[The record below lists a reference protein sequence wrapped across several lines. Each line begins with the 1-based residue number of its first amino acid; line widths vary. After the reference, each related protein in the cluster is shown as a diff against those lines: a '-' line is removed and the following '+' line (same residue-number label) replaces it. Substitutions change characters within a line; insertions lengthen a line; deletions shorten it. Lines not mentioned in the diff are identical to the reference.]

1 MSEGN
6 AQWFQISKADDEQH
20 IPSSAQLPD
29 LFDDLYDIHG
39 LLPFALGNDPASCK
53 LLVKNSNII
62 PQCIEAYKRNI
73 AGYGIALEYLPGEN
87 DKTALD
93 DWNKA
98 EKFLETCNL
107 EDTPDEIISQLIED
121 LESTGMAHVEVAW
134 PVGSEFPTIFRMNPK
149 YIRCTKES
157 TKATIKRKRRIS
169 STKQVEEFSQE
180 IYTRRYAMKRN
191 TSVVWFRLFG
201 TEAQESDE
209 GNQIIPLRIGHD
221 GPYGEPRW
229 FGNAP
234 GVVGSR
240 EAEELNVSY
249 FSNGRM
255 LSMLLTVTN
264 GRLTKQSMELL
275 KKVKGSDS
283 QGGILYLE
291 AIGEETGGP
300 NDEKI
305 EKTAIKLEKL
315 NDLLQQDALF
325 LEYGK
330 EKKADILSAFRLP
343 PILVG
348 QSSDYNRATADAALR
363 FAEEQVFEPYR
374 KWIMA
379 EIFNKRL
386 FPAMDIFR
394 VRAVLRGPKI
404 IDPADRKA
412 MLDFIADR
420 GIMLVRD
427 LIPIA
432 EDVLG
437 TTIDETKYSEEYLD
451 TPIAQ
456 LASSQPALLEPEP
469 DTDSDDMQNRIATIA
484 KRLLKQADKEAALH
498 V

>member
-6 AQWFQISKADDEQH
+6 ATWVPFAKEEGRH

-29 LFDDLYDIHG
+29 VFDSLYDQHG
-39 LLPFALGNDPASCK
+39 LLPFEPGNDPTSCRQ
-53 LLVKNSNII
+53 LVKNSNII

-73 AGYGIALEYLPGEN
+73 AGHGIALEYVSGE
-87 DKTALD
+87 D
-93 DWNKA
+93 DNSAKDEWNRA
-98 EKFLETCNL
+98 ERFLETCNL
-107 EDTPDEIISQLIED
+107 EDNPEEIIGQLIED
-121 LESTGMAHVEVAW
+121 LESTGMANMEVAW
-134 PVGSEFPTIFRMNPK
+134 PAGSEFPTIFRMDPK
-149 YIRCTKES
+149 YVRYTKES
-157 TKATIKRKRRIS
+157 NPATIKRKRRIS
-169 STKQVEEFSQE
+169 STKKIEEFSQQ
-180 IYTRRYAMKRN
+180 IYARRYAMKRG

-201 TEAQESDE
+201 TEGTE
-209 GNQIIPLRIGHD
+209 NQVIPLKIGND
-221 GPYGEPRW
+221 GAYGEPRW

-255 LSMLLTVTN
+255 LSMILTVTN

-275 KKVKGSDS
+275 KNVKGSQS

-291 AIGEETGGP
+291 AQGKETGGP
-300 NDEKI
+300 MDEKV
-305 EKTAIKLEKL
+305 EKVSVNLDKL

-330 EKKADILSAFRLP
+330 EKKADILSSFRLP

-348 QSSDYNRATADAALR
+348 QSSDYNRATAQAALA

-374 KWIMA
+374 KWIMN

-386 FPAMDIFR
+386 FPAMGIFR
-394 VRAVLRGPKI
+394 VKAVLRAPSI
-404 IDPADRKA
+404 IDPEDRKA

-437 TTIDETKYSEEYLD
+437 TTIDESKFSQEYLD

-456 LASSQPALLEPEP
+456 LASNQPAVLDPEGEG
-469 DTDSDDMQNRIATIA
+469 DADDLQERVSTIA
-484 KRLLKQADKEAALH
+484 KRLLRKGSSEVGVH

>member
-1 MSEGN
+1 MSEE
-6 AQWFQISKADDEQH
+6 AQWFSISKEDTKH

-29 LFDDLYDIHG
+29 SFEDLYDMHG
-39 LLPFALGNDPASCK
+39 LLPFQAGNDPASCK

-62 PQCIEAYKRNI
+62 PQCIEAYRRNI
-73 AGYGIALEYLPGEN
+73 AGYGIALEYVPGES
-87 DKTALD
+87 DETALE
-93 DWNKA
+93 DWNRA

-107 EDTPDEIISQLIED
+107 EDSPEEIIGQLIED
-121 LESTGMAHVEVAW
+121 LESCGMADIEVAW
-134 PVGSEFPTIFRMNPK
+134 PKGSEFPTIYRMKPQF
-149 YIRCTKES
+149 IRCTRES
-157 TKATIKRKRRIS
+157 TRATIKRKRRIK
-169 STKQVEEFSQE
+169 STKQIEEFSQE
-180 IYTRRYAMKRN
+180 IYTRKYAMKRG
-191 TSVVWFRLFG
+191 TGVVWFRLFG
-201 TEAQESDE
+201 TEGNE
-209 GNQIIPLRIGHD
+209 NQIIPLRIGND

-234 GVVGSR
+234 GVIGSR

-255 LSMLLTVTN
+255 LSMILTVTN

-275 KKVKGSDS
+275 KNVKGSQS

-291 AIGEETGGP
+291 AKGEETGGP
-300 NDEKI
+300 MDEKV
-305 EKTAIKLEKL
+305 EKVAIKLDKL

-363 FAEEQVFEPYR
+363 FAEEQVFQPYR
-374 KWIMA
+374 NWIMD
-379 EIFNKRL
+379 EVFNKRL
-386 FPAMDIFR
+386 FSAMGIFR
-394 VRAVLRGPKI
+394 VKATLRGPQI
-404 IDPADRKA
+404 IDPADHKS

-432 EDVLG
+432 EEVLA
-437 TTIDETKYSEEYLD
+437 TTIDETKYSQEYLD

-456 LASSQPALLEPEP
+456 LAGNQPALLDPENGNAM
-469 DTDSDDMQNRIATIA
+469 DNLQDRMVSIA
-484 KRLLKQADKEAALH
+484 KRLLRHSEQETGVH

>member
-1 MSEGN
+1 LSEGN
-6 AQWFQISKADDEQH
+6 ATWVPFAKEEGKH

-29 LFDDLYDIHG
+29 VFDKLYDAHG
-39 LLPFALGNDPASCK
+39 LLPFDLGNDPASCRQ
-53 LLVKNSNII
+53 LVKNSNII
-62 PQCIEAYKRNI
+62 PQCIEAYRRNI
-73 AGYGIALEYLPGEN
+73 AGHGIALEYLPGES
-87 DKTALD
+87 DETAKD
-93 DWNKA
+93 EWNRA
-98 EKFLETCNL
+98 ERFLETCNL
-107 EDTPDEIISQLIED
+107 EDNPEEIIGQLIED
-121 LESTGMAHVEVAW
+121 LESTGMANVEVAW
-134 PVGSEFPTIFRMNPK
+134 PTGSEFPTIFRMDPK
-149 YIRCTKES
+149 YVRYTRES
-157 TKATIKRKRRIS
+157 NKTIIKRKRRIS
-169 STKQVEEFSQE
+169 STKKVEEFSQE
-180 IYTRRYAMKRN
+180 VWTRRYAMKRSA
-191 TSVVWFRLFG
+191 SVVWFRLFG
-201 TEAQESDE
+201 TEGEE
-209 GNQIIPLRIGHD
+209 GENEIIPLRIGNNEA
-221 GPYGEPRW
+221 YGEPRW

-255 LSMLLTVTN
+255 LSMILTVTN
-264 GRLTKQSMELL
+264 GRLTKESMELL
-275 KKVKGSDS
+275 KKVKGSQS

-291 AIGEETGGP
+291 AKGQETGGP
-300 NDEKI
+300 MDEKV
-305 EKTAIKLEKL
+305 EKVAIKLDKL

-325 LEYGK
+325 LDYGK
-330 EKKADILSAFRLP
+330 EKKADILSSFRLP

-348 QSSDYNRATADAALR
+348 QSSDYNRATAQAALQ
-363 FAEEQVFEPYR
+363 FAEEQVFSPYR
-374 KWIMA
+374 KWIMS

-386 FPAMDIFR
+386 FPALGIFR

-437 TTIDETKYSEEYLD
+437 TTVDESKFAIEYLD

-456 LASSQPALLEPEP
+456 LAFNQPTILDPEKDS
-469 DTDSDDMQNRIATIA
+469 DTDDLQDRVAVIA
-484 KRLLKQADKEAALH
+484 KRLLKQADKEANIH

>member
-6 AQWFQISKADDEQH
+6 AAWIPIVKSEEERH

-29 LFDDLYDIHG
+29 AFDDLYDVHG
-39 LLPFALGNDPASCK
+39 LLSFPAGNDPASCR
-53 LLVKNSNII
+53 LLVKNSNIL

-73 AGYGIALEYLPGEN
+73 AGYGIALEYLPGES
-87 DKTALD
+87 DKTAKEEWD
-93 DWNKA
+93 RA

-107 EDTPDEIISQLIED
+107 EDTPDEIISHLIED
-121 LESTGMAHVEVAW
+121 LESTGMSNVEVAW
-134 PVGSEFPTIFRMNPK
+134 PAGSEFPTIFRMDPK
-149 YIRCTKES
+149 FVRSTKES
-157 TKATIKRKRRIS
+157 ERATIKRKRRIS
-169 STKQVEEFSQE
+169 STKKVEEFSQE
-180 IYTRRYAMKRN
+180 IYTRKYAMKRGS
-191 TSVVWFRLFG
+191 SVTWFRLFG
-201 TEAQESDE
+201 TEGNE
-209 GNQIIPLRIGHD
+209 NQIIPLRINND

-255 LSMLLTVTN
+255 LSMILTVTN

-275 KKVKGSDS
+275 RNVKGTQS

-291 AIGEETGGP
+291 AKGEETGGP
-300 NDEKI
+300 MDEKV
-305 EKTAIKLEKL
+305 EKVAIKLDKL

-374 KWIMA
+374 KWIMN

-386 FPAMDIFR
+386 FPALGIFR
-394 VRAVLRGPKI
+394 VRAVLRGPQI
-404 IDPADRKA
+404 IDPEDRKA
-412 MLDFIADR
+412 MLEFIADR

-437 TTIDETKYSEEYLD
+437 TTVDETKFSPEYLD
-451 TPIAQ
+451 TPITQ
-456 LASSQPALLEPEP
+456 LASSQPALLDPEGG
-469 DTDSDDMQNRIATIA
+469 SDAENLQGRMVSIA
-484 KRLLKQADKEAALH
+484 KRLLRHSSQEASVH

>member
-1 MSEGN
+1 MSEE
-6 AQWFQISKADDEQH
+6 AQWFQISKGEEVH
-20 IPSSAQLPD
+20 IPSSAQIPD
-29 LFDDLYDIHG
+29 SFENLYDQHG
-39 LLPFALGNDPASCK
+39 LLAFPPGNDPASCK
-53 LLVKNSNII
+53 LLVRNSNII

-73 AGYGIALEYLPGEN
+73 AGYGIALEYMSGES
-87 DKTALD
+87 DQTALAE
-93 DWNKA
+93 WERA

-107 EDTPDEIISQLIED
+107 EDTPDEIIGSLIED
-121 LESTGMAHVEVAW
+121 LESCGMANVEVAW
-134 PVGSEFPTIFRMNPK
+134 PAGSEFPTLYRMNPK
-149 YIRCTKES
+149 YVRCTRETDKV
-157 TKATIKRKRRIS
+157 TIKRQRLIRS
-169 STKQVEEFSQE
+169 SKKVEEFSQD
-180 IYTRRYAMKRN
+180 IYARKYAMKRGQ
-191 TSVVWFRLFG
+191 SVVWFRPFG
-201 TEAQESDE
+201 TDGQN
-209 GNQIIPLRIGHD
+209 NQIIPLKLGND

-229 FGNAP
+229 FGNTP

-255 LSMLLTVTN
+255 LSMILTVTN

-275 KKVKGSDS
+275 RNVKGSQS

-291 AIGEETGGP
+291 AKGEETGGP
-300 NDEKI
+300 MDEKV
-305 EKTAIKLEKL
+305 EKVAIKLDKL

-330 EKKADILSAFRLP
+330 EKKADILSSFRLP

-348 QSSDYNRATADAALR
+348 QSSDYNRATAQAALR

-374 KWIMA
+374 KWIMN

-386 FPAMDIFR
+386 FPAMGIFR
-394 VRAVLRGPKI
+394 VRATLRGPRI
-404 IDPADRKA
+404 IDPEDRKA
-412 MLDFIADR
+412 LLDFIADN

-432 EDVLG
+432 EEVLD
-437 TTIDETKYSEEYLD
+437 TTIDESKYSTGYLD

-456 LASSQPALLEPEP
+456 LVNSQPAITVPEP
-469 DTDSDDMQNRIATIA
+469 DSDVNDLQERVATIA
-484 KRLLKQADKEAALH
+484 KRLLRQSHDEVTGH

>member
-1 MSEGN
+1 
-6 AQWFQISKADDEQH
+6 
-20 IPSSAQLPD
+20 
-29 LFDDLYDIHG
+29 
-39 LLPFALGNDPASCK
+39 
-53 LLVKNSNII
+53 
-62 PQCIEAYKRNI
+62 
-73 AGYGIALEYLPGEN
+73 LEYLPGES
-87 DKTALD
+87 DETAKEEWD
-93 DWNKA
+93 KA

-107 EDTPDEIISQLIED
+107 EDTAEEIIGQLIDD
-121 LESTGMAHVEVAW
+121 LESTGMAYVEVAW
-134 PVGSEFPTIFRMNPK
+134 PSGSEFPTIFRMNPK
-149 YIRCTKES
+149 YVRCTKES
-157 TKATIKRKRRIS
+157 TKATIRRKRRIS

-180 IYTRRYAMKRN
+180 LYTRRYAMKRN

-201 TEAQESDE
+201 TEGE
-209 GNQIIPLRIGHD
+209 GNQIIPLRIGND

-234 GVVGSR
+234 GVVGTR

-255 LSMLLTVTN
+255 LSMILTVTN

-275 KKVKGSDS
+275 KNVKGSQS

-291 AIGEETGGP
+291 AKGEDTGGP
-300 NDEKI
+300 MDEKM
-305 EKTAIKLEKL
+305 EKVAIKLDKL

-325 LEYGK
+325 LDYGK
-330 EKKADILSAFRLP
+330 EKKADILSSFRMP

-363 FAEEQVFEPYR
+363 FAEERVFEPDR
-374 KWIMA
+374 KWYMA

-386 FPAMDIFR
+386 FPAMGIFR

-437 TTIDETKYSEEYLD
+437 TTIDETKYSKQYLD

-469 DTDSDDMQNRIATIA
+469 DADTDNMQDRIATIA
-484 KRLLKQADKEAALH
+484 KRLLKQADKEAGVH

>member
-1 MSEGN
+1 MSGE
-6 AQWFQISKADDEQH
+6 AQWFQISKAEDRH

-29 LFDDLYDIHG
+29 SFENLYDQHG
-39 LLPFALGNDPASCK
+39 LLPFPPGNDPASCK

-73 AGYGIALEYLPGEN
+73 AGYGIALEYIPGES
-87 DKTALD
+87 DQTALEE
-93 DWNKA
+93 WNRA
-98 EKFLETCNL
+98 DKFLETCNL
-107 EDTPDEIISQLIED
+107 EDTPDEIIGSLIED
-121 LESTGMAHVEVAW
+121 IESSGNANVEVAW
-134 PVGSEFPTIFRMNPK
+134 PAGSEFPTLYRMNPK
-149 YIRCTKES
+149 FVRCTRETDKV
-157 TKATIKRKRRIS
+157 TIKRQRLIRS
-169 STKQVEEFSQE
+169 SKKVEEFSQD
-180 IYTRRYAMKRN
+180 IYARKYAMKRGQ
-191 TSVVWFRLFG
+191 SVVWFRPFG
-201 TEAQESDE
+201 TEGQ
-209 GNQIIPLRIGHD
+209 GNQIIPLKLGND

-275 KKVKGSDS
+275 RNVKGAQS

-300 NDEKI
+300 LDEKV
-305 EKTAIKLEKL
+305 EKVAIKLDKL

-330 EKKADILSAFRLP
+330 DKKADILSAFRLP

-348 QSSDYNRATADAALR
+348 QSSDYNRATAQAALR

-374 KWIMA
+374 KWIMD

-386 FPAMDIFR
+386 FPAMGIFR
-394 VRAVLRGPKI
+394 VRATLRGPRI
-404 IDPADRKA
+404 IDPEDRKA
-412 MLDFIADR
+412 LLDFIADK
-420 GIMLVRD
+420 GIMLIRD

-432 EDVLG
+432 EEVLD
-437 TTIDETKYSEEYLD
+437 TTIDESKYSAEYLD

-456 LASSQPALLEPEP
+456 LLNSQPAITLPEP
-469 DTDSDDMQNRIATIA
+469 DSDVNDLQERVATIA
-484 KRLLKQADKEAALH
+484 KRLLRQGQNEVTGH